1 MAGPASISNINSLPV
16 QVPKL
21 TEEQTDAH
29 TDREGEIGLQ
39 QVQMSGIQTDQS
51 YETRQAQAK
60 LSSDQADI
68 SQCSD
73 QALKESIFTRINEY
87 KKRKRTSELS
97 SAQLTKK
104 TKKFN
109 PNGTE

>member
-1 MAGPASISNINSLPV
+1 M

-68 SQCSD
+68 SHCSNE
-73 QALKESIFTRINEY
+73 ALKETIFTHINEY

-97 SAQLTKK
+97 SAQPTKK
-104 TKKFN
+104 TKNLN
-109 PNGTE
+109 PSGTE